1 MSALDLQQPFN
12 KSSNNNSNDENDY
25 DAENAF
31 YYVPAASYSEDGD
44 EPFFLGMRRESFG
57 VGEHYHQTSQRFRT
71 KRFRSK
77 LELGMI

>member
-1 MSALDLQQPFN
+1 MSALDLQQQTT
-12 KSSNNNSNDENDY
+12 KANNNGDDENDY
-25 DAENAF
+25 DVGNAY
-31 YYVPAASYSEDGD
+31 YYVSAPSLSEDG
-44 EPFFLGMRRESFG
+44 EVPFFLGMRRESFG

>member
-1 MSALDLQQPFN
+1 MSALDLQQQTT
-12 KSSNNNSNDENDY
+12 KANNNDDDENDY
-25 DAENAF
+25 DVGNAY
-31 YYVPAASYSEDGD
+31 YYVSAPSFSEDGE